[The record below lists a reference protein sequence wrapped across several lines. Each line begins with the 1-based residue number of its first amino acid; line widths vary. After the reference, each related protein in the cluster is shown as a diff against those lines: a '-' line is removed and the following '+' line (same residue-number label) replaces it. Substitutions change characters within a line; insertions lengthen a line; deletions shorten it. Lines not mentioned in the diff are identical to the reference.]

1 MRRLIL
7 FRHAKTER
15 DAPSGRDQDRRL
27 DERGREDAG
36 TMGRWLAQRRYRP
49 DLVLVSTAARAE
61 QTWMLVEDELPGA
74 RVEYVPEL
82 YGADPSDILRIIRGV
97 DLENPAT
104 LMIVA
109 HNPGLHEL
117 APALLVAEDSTARR
131 ALAINLPTSGV
142 VVTDFPVSQWRDIA
156 FRTGRLESFAT
167 PKLLHERPH
176 DGD

>member
-27 DERGREDAG
+27 DERGREDAAA
-36 TMGRWLAQRRYRP
+36 MGRWLAQRRYRP

-61 QTWMLVEDELPGA
+61 QTWMLVEDDLSGT

-82 YGADPSDILRIIRGV
+82 YGADPSDLLRIIRGV

-117 APALLVAEDSTARR
+117 ALALITGDDSAVRR
-131 ALAINLPTSGV
+131 TLANNLPTAGV
-142 VVTDFPVSQWRDIA
+142 VVTDFPVGQWRDIA

-167 PKLLHERPH
+167 PKLVREPPH